1 MKTDSLKIGFVFVL
15 YQTPKKE
22 IERLKKEIESL
33 RLKNYQIYFIDNS
46 INNRGYAAAI
56 NEGLKKGLKD
66 GVDIF
71 IITNTDISFKKLK
84 NKNFLEGLNHF
95 DILGLAMQ
103 QGGKIYYGGRID
115 QWRLSGGLIEDKPK
129 KRFFAVDFVSGSL
142 MIVKREV
149 IEKIGYFDEKYFMY
163 YEDVDYCFRAKK
175 AGFHVGIDSQLS
187 YDHFEISKNN
197 PKKDYFLFKN
207 RWRFFL
213 RYSNWQQKIRE
224 LIRLP
229 LTFFQST
236 PLFWQLFL
244 KSSFL
249 RDFFSLN
256 FSTILNKIFHFL
268 LFLFLVKNLL
278 PEKYGVYTITWAF
291 LGFFNPFLDLG
302 TTNYGLVFL
311 STQKKD
317 QIKKL
322 ISFRFFTGLL
332 VFLAVNFSAIIF
344 FKQNPELILYIF
356 FVSFSIL
363 SNTWSG
369 TYLILNA
376 IKQKV
381 INSSLVSL
389 FFNFFFVS
397 SIIIFYLIGRS
408 LTAIF
413 FAVFISFLI
422 YTFVNYLLVI
432 REVGQFSFDFDLPF
446 WFRILSRSYLFVL
459 ISFFAGLR
467 FRTDVFLLNHFYGEG
482 LVGIYSSGYK
492 FYDALVL
499 IIGSYNIIV
508 VPILKRMIDDRNALL
523 KKIQKDFILLS
534 IISVSL
540 VIGFVILAPIIL
552 PLILSAKYQNG
563 IALARI
569 IIFALIPVFIASIFY
584 NLFYAMEKITTV
596 LKIYIVQTVI
606 SFVLNIIFIPRYG
619 VYAPALITVFVES
632 LGLLMSL
639 LIFRYYLKLNTIR
652 RKYTNFY

>member
-1 MKTDSLKIGFVFVL
+1 MKKKFPKIGYIFVL
-15 YQTPKKE
+15 YHTPKDE
-22 IERLKKEIESL
+22 VMRLKEEIKSL
-33 RLKNYQIYFIDNS
+33 RYKNYGIYLIDNS
-46 INNRGYAAAI
+46 VNNRGYAGAV
-56 NEGLKKGLKD
+56 NEGIKKGLKD
-66 GVDIF
+66 GVDVF
-71 IITNTDISFKKLK
+71 IIANTDISFANLK
-84 NKNFLEGLNHF
+84 NIDFLEGLNNF
-95 DILGLAMQ
+95 DILGLAMKQ
-103 QGGKIYYGGRID
+103 DGKIYYGGTID
-115 QWRLSGGLIEDKPK
+115 QWRLSGGLNENKPK

-142 MIVKREV
+142 MIVKRKV
-149 IEKIGYFDEKYFMY
+149 IEKIYYFDEKYFMY
-163 YEDVDYCFRAKK
+163 YEDVDYCFRAKE
-175 AGFHVGIDSQLS
+175 AGFYVGIDPQLS

-236 PLFWQLFL
+236 PLFWRLFL
-244 KSSFL
+244 QSRFL

-256 FSTILNKIFHFL
+256 FSTVLNKIFHFL
-268 LFLFLVKNLL
+268 LFIFLVKQL
-278 PEKYGVYTITWAF
+278 PPEDYGIYTLVWAF

-311 STQKKD
+311 SEQKKED
-317 QIKKL
+317 TNKL
-322 ISFRFFTGLL
+322 ISLRFFTGIA
-332 VFLAVNFSAIIF
+332 VFLLINLAAFFSFQEKPIITF
-344 FKQNPELILYIF
+344 YVF
-356 FVSFSIL
+356 FVSISTL
-363 SNTWSG
+363 SNVWSG

-376 IKQKV
+376 ISQRV

-389 FFNFFFVS
+389 IFNFYFVL
-397 SIIIFYLIGRS
+397 SIIIFYLLGRN
-408 LTAIF
+408 LQAIF
-413 FAVFISFLI
+413 LSVFTSFLV
-422 YTFVNYLLVI
+422 YTIANFYLVKERLKI
-432 REVGQFSFDFDLPF
+432 FRFDIDWTF
-446 WFRILSRSYLFVL
+446 WFKILRRSYLFVL

-482 LVGIYSSGYK
+482 SVGIYSSGYK

-523 KKIQKDFILLS
+523 KKIKKDFILLS

-552 PLILSAKYQNG
+552 PLILSGKYQNG

-584 NLFYAMEKITTV
+584 NLFYAMEKIITV
-596 LKIYIVQTVI
+596 LKIYIVQTVVG
-606 SFVLNIIFIPRYG
+606 FVLNIVFIPKYG

-632 LGLLMSL
+632 LGLFMSL
-639 LIFRYYLKLNTIR
+639 LIFRYYLKPNTIR
-652 RKYTNFY
+652 REYTNFY